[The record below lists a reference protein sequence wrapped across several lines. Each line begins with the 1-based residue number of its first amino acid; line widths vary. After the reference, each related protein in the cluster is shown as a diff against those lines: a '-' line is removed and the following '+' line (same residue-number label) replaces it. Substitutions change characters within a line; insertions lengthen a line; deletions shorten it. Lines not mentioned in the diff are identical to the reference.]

1 MQTKK
6 NPTKLPLIF
15 SAVLCL
21 AVLVSC
27 NKDNKNKHTTWTHYA
42 GSPDQSKFFNGTE
55 ITKENV
61 NQLEVAWSYPADGG
75 FNNFSPIIVDTT
87 MYVFGKS
94 NSLIALN
101 VLTGEEI
108 WIHANLRGLTRKGIN
123 YWESKDKKDK
133 RLIFTLN
140 NSLQAIDAV
149 TGKSILTFGDEG
161 YTDLREGLDREPS
174 SIRRVQALFP
184 GVITN
189 DVIVMGSAPGEGY
202 FSAPGYVRAYNVVTG
217 KLAWTFH
224 TIPHPG
230 EYGYETWPKDAYKYA
245 GGVNVWSEMSADSE
259 RGIVYLSL
267 GSPTYDYYGA
277 DRIGSNL
284 FGNSLVAID
293 VKTGKR
299 LWHYQ
304 TVHHDLW
311 DYDLSPAPQLITIN
325 KDGKKID
332 AVASATKHGYVFV
345 FDRVTGEPVFPIEE
359 IPMPASDM
367 EGEEAWPTQPIPTIP
382 SFMRHEV
389 TKENI
394 NPYFTD
400 SLKQIWHARIDAAK
414 TGLFQPPSDKYE
426 TIILPGPLGGANYG
440 NTGSNPEKGLMFIMS
455 QEHPSIYK
463 LSKVEPP
470 KVDIS
475 EDEVKRAKT
484 LYDNTCASCHG
495 PNMEGGIAPTLKNV
509 PQHIF
514 YDEFKTIVL
523 NGRGQMPG
531 FVHVDETALASL
543 YRFMGGNPRSMNFRR
558 AGNEEEVMPEG
569 PVVASGGVKMR
580 EDEKRVAPLLEYP
593 AEVNPYPE
601 SRYTTDYGL
610 EWTDLMSPPWSYM
623 VAYDLNTGTIKWK
636 TPIGEDFKYAN
647 GDKTKGAIVG
657 VQRKSMV
664 VTSTGIVFAT
674 AKGGKLYAL
683 DQDTGAVLWDETL
696 SNESVAVPAM
706 YTVNGKQYLVINA
719 TGNFSSDSFDHSKEP
734 GALPKGYVVYALP
747 EKK

>member
-6 NPTKLPLIF
+6 NPTKPTLIL
-15 SAVLCL
+15 SAILCL

-27 NKDNKNKHTTWTHYA
+27 NKDNKNNHTTWTHYA

-284 FGNSLVAID
+284 
-293 VKTGKR
+293 
-299 LWHYQ
+299 
-304 TVHHDLW
+304 
-311 DYDLSPAPQLITIN
+311 
-325 KDGKKID
+325 
-332 AVASATKHGYVFV
+332 
-345 FDRVTGEPVFPIEE
+345 
-359 IPMPASDM
+359 
-367 EGEEAWPTQPIPTIP
+367 
-382 SFMRHEV
+382 
-389 TKENI
+389 
-394 NPYFTD
+394 
-400 SLKQIWHARIDAAK
+400 
-414 TGLFQPPSDKYE
+414 
-426 TIILPGPLGGANYG
+426 
-440 NTGSNPEKGLMFIMS
+440 
-455 QEHPSIYK
+455 
-463 LSKVEPP
+463 
-470 KVDIS
+470 
-475 EDEVKRAKT
+475 
-484 LYDNTCASCHG
+484 
-495 PNMEGGIAPTLKNV
+495 
-509 PQHIF
+509 
-514 YDEFKTIVL
+514 
-523 NGRGQMPG
+523 
-531 FVHVDETALASL
+531 
-543 YRFMGGNPRSMNFRR
+543 
-558 AGNEEEVMPEG
+558 
-569 PVVASGGVKMR
+569 
-580 EDEKRVAPLLEYP
+580 
-593 AEVNPYPE
+593 
-601 SRYTTDYGL
+601 
-610 EWTDLMSPPWSYM
+610 
-623 VAYDLNTGTIKWK
+623 
-636 TPIGEDFKYAN
+636 
-647 GDKTKGAIVG
+647 
-657 VQRKSMV
+657 
-664 VTSTGIVFAT
+664 
-674 AKGGKLYAL
+674 
-683 DQDTGAVLWDETL
+683 
-696 SNESVAVPAM
+696 
-706 YTVNGKQYLVINA
+706 
-719 TGNFSSDSFDHSKEP
+719 
-734 GALPKGYVVYALP
+734 
-747 EKK
+747 